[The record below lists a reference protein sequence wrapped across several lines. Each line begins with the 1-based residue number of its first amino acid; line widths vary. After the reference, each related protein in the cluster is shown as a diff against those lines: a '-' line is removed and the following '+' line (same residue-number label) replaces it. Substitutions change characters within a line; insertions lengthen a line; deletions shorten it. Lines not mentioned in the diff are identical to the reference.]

1 MNMGLKK
8 YATIMTNEKLYFQMA
23 IKCNSL
29 SMYKDIYYNKTWN
42 LHSTDPA
49 GLDQQYSVASP
60 RATQFPPFFNNARL
74 VSKTTFNRLE
84 IIQWQARQPI
94 SQSMIAT
101 IQPTTLRPHTHRLT
115 FSKWSLIFQD

>member
-49 GLDQQYSVASP
+49 GLDQQYSVTSP
-60 RATQFPPFFNNARL
+60 RATQFPPFFSNASLFPRRHSTDLKLSNARRGNP
-74 VSKTTFNRLE
+74 SAN
-84 IIQWQARQPI
+84 Q
-94 SQSMIAT
+94 
-101 IQPTTLRPHTHRLT
+101 
-115 FSKWSLIFQD
+115 